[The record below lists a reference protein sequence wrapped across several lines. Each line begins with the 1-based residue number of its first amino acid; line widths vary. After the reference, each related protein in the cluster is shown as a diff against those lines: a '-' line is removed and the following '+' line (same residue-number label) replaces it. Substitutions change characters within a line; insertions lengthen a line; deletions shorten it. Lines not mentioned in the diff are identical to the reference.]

1 VSTLLR
7 AYRPCS
13 SAWDLAIRRVIYC
26 AGQTAVDANG
36 SPMHRGD
43 MAKQINQALDN
54 LEAVLKQAGLSWANV
69 VRLNLCLAKTRPAR
83 KLLISQL

>member
-1 VSTLLR
+1 
-7 AYRPCS
+7 
-13 SAWDLAIRRVIYC
+13 
-26 AGQTAVDANG
+26 
-36 SPMHRGD
+36 